1 MIKKAQWKL
10 ALAAR
15 KTRSSQWLMWAVI
28 FGLLIWWWLVVDRET
43 VDEIA
48 PEHLQTRSPPPP
60 ARPPVSP
67 KKDDLKRI
75 EGIGPKIQ
83 NLLQEVGI
91 TTFAQLASADLKEL
105 EAILRGARLY
115 MTNPSTWPE
124 QARLAA
130 AGQWEA
136 LTELQAQLRG
146 GRKL

>member
-1 MIKKAQWKL
+1 
-10 ALAAR
+10 
-15 KTRSSQWLMWAVI
+15 VI